1 MGDDIGSEES
11 PSAAVGGVTRSAFE
25 QERQRMKQEHI
36 LKEQATKAAAQVS
49 SRCQPCYQR
58 HTALLPAVLLS
69 DTKAAAL
76 ACQLA
81 EQFRPCL

>member
-36 LKEQATKAAAQVS
+36 LKEQATKAPAQVS
-49 SRCQPCYQR
+49 S
-58 HTALLPAVLLS
+58 
-69 DTKAAAL
+69 
-76 ACQLA
+76 
-81 EQFRPCL
+81 